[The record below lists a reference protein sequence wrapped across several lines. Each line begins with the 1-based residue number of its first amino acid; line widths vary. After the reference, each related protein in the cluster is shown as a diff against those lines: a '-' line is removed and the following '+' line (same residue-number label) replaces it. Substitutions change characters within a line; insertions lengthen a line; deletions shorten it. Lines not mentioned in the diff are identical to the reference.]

1 MNRSLAL
8 LIEMKLRWRCDA
20 DVNRARRWSR
30 HKKSSRHIKSTAH
43 HSNGSLRNL
52 IKQDYFKELFL

>member
-30 HKKSSRHIKSTAH
+30 HIKSTAH